1 VQVDGRTICSVRRAV
16 LFLAFLLGAAATVG
30 VAAPDASPPPTVI
43 AAGVAVS
50 GIDVGG
56 LTSEPARARLRA
68 AAARPL
74 VFTFGQRTWRATPA
88 QLRTNFA
95 VDEAVAD
102 ALVTPSGGSVEL
114 AARVPQE
121 AVRRYVAYLAR
132 TFRRAPRN
140 ARLVGLVDGRPFV
153 TNAVAGHSVRR
164 HAMERAIVRALET
177 GSREPIQLRVRTLR
191 PWITRF
197 SFGPVIVIDRGGNAL
212 RLYRGM
218 RPWRTFR
225 VATGTA
231 QYPTPSGNF
240 RIVDRQRHPWWYPP
254 PSDWAAGLKPIPP
267 GPGNPLGTR
276 WMGLSAGAVGIHG
289 TPDAASVGYSA
300 SHGCIRM
307 YLDEASWLFDR
318 VRVGTPV
325 FIV

>member
-1 VQVDGRTICSVRRAV
+1 VRRAV
-16 LFLAFLLGAAATVG
+16 LFVVVLLAAAATIG

-43 AAGVAVS
+43 AAGVAVA

-56 LTSEPARARLRA
+56 LTSEPARARIRA

-74 VFTFGQRTWRATPA
+74 VFRFGRRTWKATPA
-88 QLRTNFA
+88 QLHARFA
-95 VDEAVAD
+95 VDQAVAD
-102 ALVTPSGGSVEL
+102 ALVTARGATAEL
-114 AARVPQE
+114 AVRVPR
-121 AVRRYVAYLAR
+121 ASVRRYVAYLAR

-153 TNAVAGHSVRR
+153 TKAVPGHTVRR
-164 HAMERAIVRALET
+164 RAMEREIQRALET
-177 GSREPIQLRVRTLR
+177 SSREPIELRVRTLR
-191 PWITRF
+191 PWITRA

-218 RPWRTFR
+218 RPWRSFR

-240 RIVDRQRHPWWYPP
+240 RIVDMQRHPWWYPP

-276 WMGLSAGAVGIHG
+276 WMGLSAGSVGIHG

-307 YLDEASWLFDR
+307 YLDEASWLFDH